1 MGSKSR
7 KDHSG
12 RRKRRSNDTESESPL
27 SDESDSRESS
37 PERDSN
43 RRRSSHR
50 SNSSSRRSRRRSSS
64 RKKDSDDSYD
74 SDDSDDRDHTQ
85 RKSSRTITEEDIAEY
100 MARKAQRKVYILF
113 VVCIFYDS
121 RNFCYCCANAVYVF
135 HFTIRQ

>member
-64 RKKDSDDSYD
+64 RKDSDDSYD
-74 SDDSDDRDHTQ
+74 SDDSDDRDHTK